1 MMRNTLVDNTTD
13 QNKIIH
19 CGETLYL
26 LSFLALLFAKAVG
39 MDDGMPAYN
48 ALLIAG
54 ALFFAL
60 KLIISRNTM
69 AEWLMVV
76 LILAISG
83 AVYRNTGIKGLLLY
97 SVMMLGVRN
106 ADVRKIFR
114 WGAVVWTASFTVT
127 ILLAQTGL
135 RTEIAYDHPKH
146 FFDYVICHA
155 LGYTHPNVT
164 QISFVV
170 LLAFLLYLADDHLSR
185 RQLLVVSFLL
195 MAGNL
200 WLFLN
205 TMSYTGAAMA
215 TIYLILNYCLTGERS
230 PGKREILLVRLI
242 LPLSLIFSI
251 VGPIVLKTPII
262 YERIPIVYNRINDIL
277 NTRYDL
283 SRYFLLNEPITLF
296 GSRLV
301 VPNYRYTMD
310 CSYVYLLV
318 QCGVIPFL
326 FVISGLFLLIHDYTK
341 RGLYK
346 ETALILGF
354 CIAGISEPFLF
365 NTAFKNL
372 IFIFLGEYLYRKT
385 AEWRQHHAAA
395 PGSRWNH
402 VIEVPALTRTVVRI
416 FEESGVT
423 RAVRKAAG
431 PVLSALRALLR
442 TLRRRLGI
450 YALIAVLMF
459 VLGSAGFHAVG
470 RFPADILL
478 PAGRNMDNSL
488 QVRVYTRAEMDEL
501 KETSRILEND
511 TPGTELV
518 AVSASTRAFE
528 YRVMTVNAGVWTAG
542 AVVCAIAIVE
552 TVRYRRSKAV
562 RTHKRQRKC
571 KRE

>member
-1 MMRNTLVDNTTD
+1 MRNSLTGTTTD

-26 LSFLALLFAKAVG
+26 MSFLALLFAKAVG

-69 AEWLMVV
+69 AEWLAVI
-76 LILAISG
+76 LILIVSG
-83 AVYRNTGIKGLLLY
+83 AVYLRTGIKGLLLY

-106 ADVRKIFR
+106 VDIRKIFR
-114 WGAVVWTASFTVT
+114 WGAVVWTVSFAVT
-127 ILLAQTGL
+127 ILLAQAGL
-135 RTEIAYDHPKH
+135 RSEIVYDHPKH

-170 LLAFLLYLADDHLSR
+170 LIAFVLYLADDHLTR
-185 RQLLVVSFLL
+185 GQLLVVSLLL

-205 TMSYTGAAMA
+205 TMSYTGTAMA
-215 TIYLILNYCLTGERS
+215 TIYLILNYCLTGKKR
-230 PGKREILLVRLI
+230 PGKRTILLVRLI

-251 VGPIVLKTPII
+251 AGPILLKSPII
-262 YERIPIVYNRINDIL
+262 YDRIPVVYNRINDIL

-326 FVISGLFLLIHDYTK
+326 LVISGLFLLIHDYTK

-346 ETALILGF
+346 DTALILGF

-385 AEWRQHHAAA
+385 AEWSQHRATASD
-395 PGSRWNH
+395 GWWNR
-402 VIEVPALTRTVVRI
+402 VIEVPALTRMMVRI
-416 FEESGVT
+416 FEESRVA
-423 RAVRKAAG
+423 RVVRKATR
-431 PVLSALRALLR
+431 VLSYSLRAMLH
-442 TLRRRLGI
+442 TLRRRFGI
-450 YALIAVLMF
+450 YVLITVLMF

-470 RFPADILL
+470 KFPADILL
-478 PAGRNMDNSL
+478 PAERNMDDSL
-488 QVRVYTRAEMDEL
+488 TVRVYTQAEVNEL

-518 AVSASTRAFE
+518 AVSDATRAFE

-542 AVVCAIAIVE
+542 AVVCAIAVVE

-562 RTHKRQRKC
+562 RTHKRQHKC